1 MICVALLHRSV
12 CKPHYSDVIMSAM
25 ASQITG
31 VSIVCSTFRSGP
43 DQREHQSSAS
53 LAFVRGIHRQPHK
66 GPVTQEMFQFDDV
79 IMSRRLFFTQIWHMQ
94 QQKEWY
100 MMILKIDL
108 EWHIHTVSFRWKYG
122 NLCTRACLSH
132 NLLKGDVIRLINL
145 FRWECW
151 RLPQGS
157 LRHSGAERW
166 WGWLFCCFAV
176 TVCTCRWHSDNF
188 RCGQWW
194 LSSIKPGSASMNIS
208 DDNNHLGTFYFL
220 SWYISLMSKAL
231 IGIDLRTCFTS
242 FTSHLLPHEN
252 GPYWQ
257 PASIC
262 HMIGVRCCLQLP
274 CDWQS

>member
-1 MICVALLHRSV
+1 
-12 CKPHYSDVIMSAM
+12 
-25 ASQITG
+25 
-31 VSIVCSTFRSGP
+31 
-43 DQREHQSSAS
+43 
-53 LAFVRGIHRQPHK
+53 
-66 GPVTQEMFQFDDV
+66 
-79 IMSRRLFFTQIWHMQ
+79 MQ

-132 NLLKGDVIRLINL
+132 DLLKGNLIRLINL

-151 RLPQGS
+151 RLPQGI

-208 DDNNHLGTFYFL
+208 DDHNHLGTFFISFL
-220 SWYISLMSKAL
+220 IYLSRVESINWDRSAHMFHQFHKPFIAPRERAVLTTCLNMSYDRSAVLFTAAVWLAVIMASL
-231 IGIDLRTCFTS
+231 
-242 FTSHLLPHEN
+242 H
-252 GPYWQ
+252 
-257 PASIC
+257 C
-262 HMIGVRCCLQLP
+262 HGLP
-274 CDWQS
+274 CQRGNINFLLK